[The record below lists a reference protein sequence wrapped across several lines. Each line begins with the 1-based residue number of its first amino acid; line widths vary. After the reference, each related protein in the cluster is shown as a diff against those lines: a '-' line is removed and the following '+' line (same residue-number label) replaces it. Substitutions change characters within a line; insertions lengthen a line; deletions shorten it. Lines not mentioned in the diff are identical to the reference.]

1 MIVKSSFTDSV
12 KVPHPPEN
20 SNVVIVALYKFTS
33 LPQFEELRPP
43 LQTAARKAGVRGTLL
58 LAHEG
63 INGTLAGSREAIEC
77 FLERLERE
85 PTIGPLEVKF
95 SFAEE
100 QPFYRMKVRLKREI
114 VTLGQPAVDPTNTVG
129 TYVDPAEWNRLIDDP
144 DTLVIDTRNDYEVSI
159 GTFENAV
166 NPETSSFRDFADFV
180 DEKLKPLVKDR
191 KPKNI
196 AMFCTGGIRCEK
208 STSYLLQEGFEN
220 VFHLKGGIL
229 KYLETIPQD
238 NSKWQGECFVF
249 DGRVSVGHDLQP
261 GSYDM
266 CHACR
271 MPLSIEEKQHPAYRP
286 GISCPKCI
294 DNLSEAQIKRFSDRQ
309 KQVELAKQ
317 RGEAHIGSFQDMN
330 ES

>member
-114 VTLGQPAVDPTNTVG
+114 VTLGQPAVTNTEG
-129 TYVDPAEWNRLIDDP
+129 AL
-144 DTLVIDTRNDYEVSI
+144 RN
-159 GTFENAV
+159 F
-166 NPETSSFRDFADFV
+166 F
-180 DEKLKPLVKDR
+180 
-191 KPKNI
+191 
-196 AMFCTGGIRCEK
+196 
-208 STSYLLQEGFEN
+208 
-220 VFHLKGGIL
+220 
-229 KYLETIPQD
+229 
-238 NSKWQGECFVF
+238 
-249 DGRVSVGHDLQP
+249 
-261 GSYDM
+261 
-266 CHACR
+266 
-271 MPLSIEEKQHPAYRP
+271 
-286 GISCPKCI
+286 
-294 DNLSEAQIKRFSDRQ
+294 
-309 KQVELAKQ
+309 
-317 RGEAHIGSFQDMN
+317 FQ
-330 ES
+330 

>member
-1 MIVKSSFTDSV
+1 MNGMSTFSEID
-12 KVPHPPEN
+12 KVPQPPADRP
-20 SNVVIVALYKFTS
+20 VVIVALYKFTS

-63 INGTLAGSREAIEC
+63 INGTLAGSRGAIGS

-85 PTIGPLEVKF
+85 PAIGALEVKF

-100 QPFYRMKVRLKREI
+100 QPFYRMKVRLKKEI

-129 TYVDPAEWNRLIDDP
+129 TYVDPADWNRLIDDP

-180 DEKLKPLVKDR
+180 EDKLKPLIKDK

-196 AMFCTGGIRCEK
+196 AMFCTGDTVRKIYKLSATR
-208 STSYLLQEGFEN
+208 
-220 VFHLKGGIL
+220 
-229 KYLETIPQD
+229 
-238 NSKWQGECFVF
+238 
-249 DGRVSVGHDLQP
+249 RV
-261 GSYDM
+261 
-266 CHACR
+266 
-271 MPLSIEEKQHPAYRP
+271 
-286 GISCPKCI
+286 
-294 DNLSEAQIKRFSDRQ
+294 
-309 KQVELAKQ
+309 
-317 RGEAHIGSFQDMN
+317 
-330 ES
+330 

>member
-1 MIVKSSFTDSV
+1 MSGMSTFSEID
-12 KVPHPPEN
+12 KVPQPPADRP
-20 SNVVIVALYKFTS
+20 VVIVALYKFTS
-33 LPQFEELRPP
+33 LPQFEKLRP
-43 LQTAARKAGVRGTLL
+43 LLLTAARKAGVRGTLL

-63 INGTLAGSREAIEC
+63 INGTLAGSRGAIGS

-85 PTIGPLEVKF
+85 PAIGTLDVKF

-100 QPFYRMKVRLKREI
+100 QPFYRMKVRLKKEI

-129 TYVDPAEWNRLIDDP
+129 TYVDPADWNRLIDDP

-166 NPETSSFRDFADFV
+166 NPETSSFRDFIDFV
-180 DEKLKPLVKDR
+180 EDKLKPLIKDK

-220 VFHLKGGIL
+220 VLHLKGGIL

-238 NSKWQGECFVF
+238 NSKWQGECFVS
-249 DGRVSVGHDLQP
+249 DNRVSVGHGLVEGP
-261 GSYDM
+261 HEL
-266 CHACR
+266 CHGCR
-271 MPLSIEEKQHPAYRP
+271 RP
-286 GISCPKCI
+286 ILPEDRARPEYERGVCCHLCVDETSDADKERFRERQRQI
-294 DNLSEAQIKRFSDRQ
+294 NLARE
-309 KQVELAKQ
+309 
-317 RGEAHIGSFQDMN
+317 RGERHLS
-330 ES
+330 